1 MKLGGISGALLYFR
15 RAFRGLLPG
24 AIVAIP
30 PLFWV
35 VDATYRAS
43 LTSLGRDQGIF
54 QYVGWAW
61 MQGQRGY
68 SEVRDVNGP
77 LTPVVHMI
85 FLLLGGRDEHRFHI
99 LDLLV
104 TGFVFALVG
113 VCLPHVARAERPGAW
128 KTPREMFE
136 RLGWAGAA
144 WVVLSG
150 QYLMYIFWDIAQR
163 ESFFDWFLLSSIAL
177 QLYAQGEQSYGV
189 NPKAAR
195 WPLTIAGALA
205 VTTWFGKPTY
215 LLFTLTQLIALLVE
229 KSPMPRRRRLMH
241 FGGGGLVAGLIWLAI
256 MARFADVGTFIHI
269 SAVDVPAMYR
279 FIWPRSAIEIFSL
292 EGYSTTIGLTIASST
307 IVLGLVFRGDMPRRA
322 LPIACMPLVGL
333 ISVIAQSK
341 GFPYHFHPVTA
352 GLSLQWLTIVVWIW
366 DRVRNARGG
375 TGLVRVLPVLCGSIL
390 AVRVALLMTQSP
402 YIQNLW
408 LYAKANDAEERS
420 QHDYFVYFATSD
432 YFPWELRQTATYLK
446 EHTRPEDRVQ
456 TYGMDP
462 YVLFLAERLSATPY
476 IYAYDLDVDSA
487 LAGGVLPEPRGLHP
501 SFAQQLK
508 IKDIRDAHEKDLLA
522 RLKAAPPA
530 AFVFLDK
537 APLVTWHDSAHDFM
551 EHSPESYGWMI
562 GAYRETANFNGCH
575 VYLRNDLAAKELA
588 SAPQPPQAPA
598 VSPPASP

>member
-1 MKLGGISGALLYFR
+1 MGLLARALLYVR
-15 RAFRGLLPG
+15 RALRGLLPG
-24 AIVAIP
+24 AIVAVP

-85 FLLLGGRDEHRFHI
+85 FLLLGGREEHRFHT

-104 TGFVFALVG
+104 TGFVFGLVG
-113 VCLPHVARAERPGAW
+113 VCIPHIARAPRPGAW

-177 QLYAQGEQSYGV
+177 QLYAQGEQIHT
-189 NPKAAR
+189 NEPKSSR
-195 WPLTIAGALA
+195 YVLA
-205 VTTWFGKPTY
+205 VAGLLAITTWFGKPTY
-215 LLFTLTQLIALLVE
+215 FLFTLTQLIALLVE
-229 KSPMPRRRRLMH
+229 KSPMPRRQRLKW
-241 FGGGGLVAGLIWLAI
+241 FGAGGLVAGIGWLLV
-256 MARFADVGTFIHI
+256 MVKYADIGTFIHI
-269 SAVDVPAMYR
+269 SAYDVPAMYR

-307 IVLGLVFRGDMPRRA
+307 IILGLIFRGDLPRRA

-333 ISVIAQSK
+333 VSVIAQSK

-352 GLSLQWLTIVVWIW
+352 GLSLQWLLIVVWVW
-366 DRVRNARGG
+366 DRVRNAKGG

-390 AVRVALLMTQSP
+390 AIRVALLMTASP

-408 LYAKANDAEERS
+408 LYAKANTVEERQ

-432 YFPWELRQTATYLK
+432 FFPWELRQTATYLK
-446 EHTRPEDRVQ
+446 EHTKPEDRVQ

-501 SFAQQLK
+501 TFEQQMK
-508 IKDIRDAHEKDLLA
+508 MREIRDAHEKDMLT

-537 APLVTWHDSAHDFM
+537 APLVTWHDSAHDFE
-551 EHSPESYGWMI
+551 EHSPESYRWMI
-562 GAYRETANFNGCH
+562 GMYRETANFNGCH
-575 VYLRNDLAAKELA
+575 GYLRNDVPAAELSSNPA
-588 SAPQPPQAPA
+588 LRDAPSQ
-598 VSPPASP
+598 PASP

>member
-1 MKLGGISGALLYFR
+1 MGLLARALLYVR
-15 RAFRGLLPG
+15 RALRGLLPG
-24 AIVAIP
+24 AIVAVP

-85 FLLLGGRDEHRFHI
+85 FLLLGGREEHRFHT

-104 TGFVFALVG
+104 TGFVFGLVG
-113 VCLPHVARAERPGAW
+113 VCIPHIARAPRPGAW

-177 QLYAQGEQSYGV
+177 QLYAQGEQIHTNESKSSRYV
-189 NPKAAR
+189 
-195 WPLTIAGALA
+195 LA
-205 VTTWFGKPTY
+205 VAGLLAITTWFGKPTY
-215 LLFTLTQLIALLVE
+215 FLFTLTQLIALLVE
-229 KSPMPRRRRLMH
+229 KSPMPRRQRLKW
-241 FGGGGLVAGLIWLAI
+241 FGAGGLVAGIGWLLV
-256 MARFADVGTFIHI
+256 MVKYADIGTFIHI
-269 SAVDVPAMYR
+269 SAYDVPAMYR

-307 IVLGLVFRGDMPRRA
+307 IILGLIFRGDLPRRA

-333 ISVIAQSK
+333 VSVIAQSK

-352 GLSLQWLTIVVWIW
+352 GLSLQWLLIVVWVW
-366 DRVRNARGG
+366 DRVRNAKGG

-390 AVRVALLMTQSP
+390 AIRVALLMTASP

-408 LYAKANDAEERS
+408 LYAKANTVEERQ

-432 YFPWELRQTATYLK
+432 FFPWELRQTATYLK
-446 EHTRPEDRVQ
+446 EHTKPEDRVQ

-501 SFAQQLK
+501 TFEQQMK
-508 IKDIRDAHEKDLLA
+508 MREIRDAHEKDMLT

-537 APLVTWHDSAHDFM
+537 APLVTWHDSAHDFE
-551 EHSPESYGWMI
+551 EHSPESYRWMI
-562 GAYRETANFNGCH
+562 GMYRETANFNGCH
-575 VYLRNDLAAKELA
+575 VYLRNDVPAAELSSNPA
-588 SAPQPPQAPA
+588 LRDAPSQ
-598 VSPPASP
+598 PASP